1 MGIVS
6 YIRVSTERQGVS
18 GLGLEAQRQDVAR
31 VFGTPEKEFREI
43 ESGKVSNRPQLNKA
57 IKFAKENG
65 HTLVVA
71 KLDRLSRSVAFI
83 AQLMDSKV
91 DFKCADM
98 PQLDTFTAHIFA
110 ALAQRERESTSRRV
124 KDALAVKS
132 QQLKLE
138 GKRLGCPDITKDGR
152 KLVDIIAENRSKRVY
167 AKPDPEA
174 VKTIKKMKS
183 AGMNMDD
190 ISSAAA
196 QIFGRTLSK
205 VTIYSYLKA

>member
-6 YIRVSTERQGVS
+6 YIRVSTERQGLS

-31 VFGTPEKEFREI
+31 VFGAPEKEFREV
-43 ESGKVSNRPQLNKA
+43 ESGKINNRPQLNKA

-110 ALAQRERESTSRRV
+110 ALAQREREATSRRV
-124 KDALAVKS
+124 KDALAVKK

-138 GKRLGCPDITKDGR
+138 GKRLGCPDITKNGR
-152 KLVDIIAENRSKRVY
+152 KLADIIAENRAKRVY
-167 AKPDPEA
+167 ARPDPEA
-174 VKTIKKMKS
+174 IRTIKKMKS

-190 ISSAAA
+190 ISSAAT
-196 QIFGRTLSK
+196 QLFGRTISK
-205 VTIYSYLKA
+205 VTIYSYLKK